1 LKFKAYKDWG
11 IFAKIMSLSV
21 LTWLILVLAT
31 SFALVPYIRGLIMT
45 EKKDSVR
52 YLVEEAST
60 ILASYQKQVEA
71 GTLAKEDAQ
80 KRAATDVKLLRYDE
94 KEYFFISDL
103 NNRLVAHPLRPENE
117 GKDMSTFK
125 DADGKFVYQEFTKAA
140 STDKGAGFVSY
151 RQIKPNEKK
160 PMPKLSYTKQFKPW
174 GWVVG
179 TGIYIDGVDAD
190 MRNVQIG
197 IGIGLLGILV
207 LSALL
212 AFLVSRTLTGPVR
225 EVVDTIRDIAQGGGD
240 LTKRL
245 PIHGKNE
252 IGELSEWFNTFADKL
267 HSIISQVS
275 NSSIQLASSASELQ
289 STSHEMSRSV
299 ANLSSQSTSL
309 ATAGEEMS
317 ATSSDIAAN
326 CHHAA
331 TNAGG
336 ASGKASEGAAIVGQ
350 SITVMHTISERV
362 KNAADTVETLGNRS
376 DQIGTI
382 VGTIEDI
389 ADQTNLLALNA
400 AIEAARAGEHG
411 RGFAVVADEV
421 RALAERTT
429 RATREIG
436 EMIKS
441 IQKETTEAVQ
451 TMSQSVVQVE
461 QGSTHAA
468 ASGRS
473 LQEILDII
481 NDVTEQISQI
491 ATAAEEQTATTREIS
506 HNVLNLNDLAHQNSN
521 AINESSAAA
530 NDVSRQA
537 EELQRLVHL
546 FQL

>member
-1 LKFKAYKDWG
+1 MKFKAYKDWG
-11 IFAKIMSLSV
+11 IFSKILSLSV
-21 LTWLILVLAT
+21 LTWLILVLAS
-31 SFALVPYIRGLIMT
+31 SFVLVPYIRGLIME

-52 YLVEEAST
+52 FLVEEAST

-71 GTLAKEDAQ
+71 GMLSKEEAQ
-80 KRAATDVKLLRYDE
+80 KRSANDVKQLRYNE

-117 GKDMSTFK
+117 GKDMSSFK
-125 DADGKFVYQEFTKAA
+125 DAEGKFIYQEFTKVA
-140 STDKGAGFVSY
+140 STEMGGGFVGY

-160 PMPKLSYTKQFKPW
+160 PQPKLTYAKQFKPW
-174 GWVVG
+174 GWIVG

-190 MRNVQIG
+190 MRIVQMG
-197 IGIGLLGILV
+197 IGAGLLAILF

-212 AFLVSRTLTGPVR
+212 AVLVSRTITRPVR
-225 EVVDTIRDIAQGGGD
+225 EVVETIRDIAQGDGD

-252 IGELSEWFNTFADKL
+252 IGELSAWFNTFADKL
-267 HSIISQVS
+267 HSIITQVS
-275 NSSIQLASSASELQ
+275 SSSLQIASSSSELQ
-289 STSHEMSRSV
+289 SSSQEMSQSV
-299 ANLSSQSTSL
+299 ANLSCQSTSL

-317 ATSSDIAAN
+317 VTSSDIASN
-326 CHHAA
+326 CHLAA
-331 TNAGG
+331 QNAGG
-336 ASGKASEGAAIVGQ
+336 ASHKASEGSDIVGQ
-350 SITVMHTISERV
+350 SISVMQAIAERV
-362 KNAADTVETLGNRS
+362 KNAASSVEMLGNRS

-382 VGTIEDI
+382 IGTIEDI

-400 AIEAARAGEHG
+400 AIEAARAGEQG

-429 RATREIG
+429 RATKEIS
-436 EMIKS
+436 EMIKA
-441 IQKETTEAVQ
+441 IQKETKEAVQ
-451 TMSQSVVQVE
+451 TMEQSVAQVE

-473 LQEILDII
+473 LQEILCII

-506 HNVLNLNDLAHQNSN
+506 HNVLNLNDLAHQNSA
-521 AINESSAAA
+521 AINESAAAA
-530 NDVSRQA
+530 NEVSRQA
-537 EELQRLVHL
+537 EELQRLVHQFRL
-546 FQL
+546 